1 MVVKRKKKDNDD
13 LPDNKWELGA
23 FVIKHWLKAVAVI
36 IALGIAVTGFSLKCG
51 DNEITKDPIYQRLD
65 SKNHNKE

>member
-1 MVVKRKKKDNDD
+1 MVVKRKKKDNDN
-13 LPDNKWELGA
+13 LPDNKFEFGA
-23 FVIKHWLKAVAVI
+23 FVIKHFLKVIAVI

-51 DNEITKDPIYQRLD
+51 DNEITKDPIYQRVD